1 MGTEIR
7 RVIRATAASISS
19 RLMRSP
25 SGYPR
30 LKAIPALVV
39 ARAAKPASNKIR
51 ALPASH
57 ALGSTSIGPSTWS
70 RRSVSAWL
78 LSSAVR
84 ACCMGGY
91 LIASPSGVKALLLAL
106 VVLQTACVSQPAK
119 LPHVDA
125 RWNAARARAHAIAC
139 EKLAP
144 NIPGFALAVAVDGRI
159 VWSEAFGYADLA
171 AKRPATTATQFRI
184 GSVSKPLTA
193 DAVAQLY
200 EAGKLDLDAPVQRY
214 VATFPDKGAPIT
226 TRLLGGHLAG
236 IRHYKGNEFLLN
248 QRFPTVT
255 AGLAIFQNDPLVAP
269 PGTRYSYS
277 TYGFD
282 LISAVV
288 EGASGQQFLAY
299 MSRHV
304 FQPLMMSSTAPDRND
319 SLIPN
324 RTRFYERTKSGE
336 FVPAPTVNNSYKWAG
351 GGFLSTAEDLVRFG
365 TAHLA
370 PGYLRAATL
379 ELLFTPQRISS
390 GEITPYGIGWFVATD
405 TLGHHTGFHGGSSIG
420 GTTAYGVDRDW

>member
-1 MGTEIR
+1 MPLA
-7 RVIRATAASISS
+7 V
-19 RLMRSP
+19 
-25 SGYPR
+25 
-30 LKAIPALVV
+30 LV
-39 ARAAKPASNKIR
+39 
-51 ALPASH
+51 
-57 ALGSTSIGPSTWS
+57 
-70 RRSVSAWL
+70 L
-78 LSSAVR
+78 LS
-84 ACCMGGY
+84 
-91 LIASPSGVKALLLAL
+91 
-106 VVLQTACVSQPAK
+106 LQQPACVSRPAK
-119 LPHVDA
+119 LPAVA
-125 RWNAARARAHAIAC
+125 ERWAAARARAHAIAC
-139 EKLAP
+139 EKLVP
-144 NIPGFALAVAVDGRI
+144 NIPGFALAVAVDGRV
-159 VWSEAFGYADLA
+159 VWSEAFGYANLETH
-171 AKRPATTATQFRI
+171 RPATAATQFRI
-184 GSVSKPLTA
+184 GSVSKSLTA

-200 EAGKLDLDAPVQRY
+200 EQGKLDLDAPIQRY
-214 VATFPDKGAPIT
+214 VPTFPEKGGVIT

-236 IRHYKGNEFLLN
+236 IRHYQGNEFLLN
-248 QRFPTVT
+248 QPYSTVT
-255 AGLAIFQNDPLVAP
+255 AGLAVFQNDPLVAP

-277 TYGFD
+277 TYGFN

-379 ELLFTPQRISS
+379 DLLFTPQRTSS
-390 GEITPYGIGWFVATD
+390 GETTPYGIGWFVATD
-405 TLGHHTGFHGGSSIG
+405 TLGHRTVFHGGSSIG
-420 GTTAYGVDRDW
+420 GTTVFGVDRDSRVVIALVTNLSDARVDAAEEIRLVFDSAATRPPQPPRP